1 MDVSDSEVFEE
12 KSESKCLR
20 VKVAIGSMCG
30 PRDVAVDS
38 PTVTTATGESTGQDR
53 SSAAGIFVLTVEH
66 VHGGGGV
73 LLFVIVIILALVLAW
88 CCARKKCW
96 CSWKRA
102 RALDRSDSNGG
113 NDDSQAIKTP
123 SSSGWLPR
131 SP

>member
-12 KSESKCLR
+12 ESESKCVR

-38 PTVTTATGESTGQDR
+38 PTVTTAAGESTGQDR

-73 LLFVIVIILALVLAW
+73 LLFVIVIILALAQSLVGGWVRRLCTGEVHRLRCTQAPCPQLGWWAGKCAPSTLA
-88 CCARKKCW
+88 
-96 CSWKRA
+96 
-102 RALDRSDSNGG
+102 
-113 NDDSQAIKTP
+113 Q
-123 SSSGWLPR
+123 
-131 SP
+131 

>member
-1 MDVSDSEVFEE
+1 M
-12 KSESKCLR
+12 
-20 VKVAIGSMCG
+20 KVVCGRMCG
-30 PRDVAVDS
+30 PRDVAIDS
-38 PTVTTATGESTGQDR
+38 PEITTAEGESTGQDR
-53 SSAAGIFVLTVEH
+53 SSAAGIFVLTIEH

-73 LLFVIVIILALVLAW
+73 LLFVIVIIFALVLAW

-113 NDDSQAIKTP
+113 NDDSEAIKTP
-123 SSSGWLPR
+123 GSSGWLPR

>member
-1 MDVSDSEVFEE
+1 M
-12 KSESKCLR
+12 
-20 VKVAIGSMCG
+20 KVVCGRMCG
-30 PRDVAVDS
+30 PRDVAIDS
-38 PTVTTATGESTGQDR
+38 PEVTTAEGESTGQDR

-73 LLFVIVIILALVLAW
+73 LLFVILIIFALVLAW

-113 NDDSQAIKTP
+113 NDDSEAIKTP
-123 SSSGWLPR
+123 GSSGWLPR

>member
-53 SSAAGIFVLTVEH
+53 SSAAGIFVLMVEH

-88 CCARKKCW
+88 CCARYKC
-96 CSWKRA
+96 CSWR
-102 RALDRSDSNGG
+102 RPLDRSGSDGG
-113 NDDSQAIKTP
+113 NDDSEAGTKAP
-123 SSSGWLPR
+123 GSVGWLPR
-131 SP
+131 SCS

>member
-12 KSESKCLR
+12 ESESKCVR
-20 VKVAIGSMCG
+20 VKVAIRTMCG

-88 CCARKKCW
+88 CCARYKC
-96 CSWKRA
+96 CSWR
-102 RALDRSDSNGG
+102 RPLDRSGSDGG
-113 NDDSQAIKTP
+113 NDDSETGTKAP
-123 SSSGWLPR
+123 GSVGWLPR
-131 SP
+131 SCS